1 MAKTLA
7 VMVVSRRRNV
17 GEFFKNAD
25 NIEVSEVDAI
35 FRGVSVGNLR
45 NHKLS

>member
-17 GEFFKNAD
+17 GELVKNVD
-25 NIEVSEVDAI
+25 NTEVSEFDAI
-35 FRGVSVGNLR
+35 FRGVSGENLR
-45 NHKLS
+45 DHKL